1 MYRLQSA
8 IRWTTRNA
16 IRAALA
22 ALLILIGVVFGSAV
36 ATTVTYARCDCT
48 GTQCDCTGT
57 QCAR

>member
-48 GTQCDCTGT
+48 GTLG
-57 QCAR
+57 AR